1 MYIIS
6 EAIFKGQGKAA
17 KLAGYT
23 SFSNILC
30 DIFNC
35 YNLTCNATSNT
46 YLKKAYIIKSN
57 KRPKNKFI
65 SLTKLILDIYNCKA
79 GTTLCVDSTDF
90 QWWIDGGQIRPKATI
105 ETLNFDKIVI
115 SLLDCCGLVSCGG
128 CSLANAT
135 VDLLDLA
142 GNHIA
147 YIFPNNTIC
156 PQATVPLN
164 DLAGNLLGYILP
176 TNTDGTT
183 EEIKDLA
190 GNTLGWAY

>member
-6 EAIFKGQGKAA
+6 EAIFKGQRKFA

-35 YNLTCNATSNT
+35 YNLTCDATSNT
-46 YLKKAYIIKSN
+46 YIKRAYVIKSN

-65 SLTKLILDIYNCKA
+65 SLTKLILEIYNCHT
-79 GTTLCVDSTDF
+79 GSNLCVGEHDF

-105 ETLNFDKIVI
+105 ETLNFNKIVVG
-115 SLLDCCGLVSCGG
+115 LLNCCGLVSCGG
-128 CSLANAT
+128 CSITNAT
-135 VDLLDLA
+135 VDLLDLG

-147 YIFPNNTIC
+147 YIFPNNTVC
-156 PQATVPLN
+156 SEATVAVN
-164 DLAGNLLGYILP
+164 DLGGNLIGYILP
-176 TNTDGTT
+176 TNTNGTT
-183 EEIKDLA
+183 VELFDLG